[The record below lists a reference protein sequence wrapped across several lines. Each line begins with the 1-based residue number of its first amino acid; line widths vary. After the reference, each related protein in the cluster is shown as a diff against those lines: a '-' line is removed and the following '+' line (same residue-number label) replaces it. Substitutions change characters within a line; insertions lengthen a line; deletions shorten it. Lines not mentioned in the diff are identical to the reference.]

1 MSDKDNSRMIYTLKH
16 MPKEGRRLDGGL
28 ALRISKG
35 NGMNVLGCSR
45 VGVEPSLA
53 EMEVM
58 VTAVKEAFGTAVVFV
73 GERPE
78 RREIPRLVGN
88 DALLEVH
95 YIWRIYW
102 PVESVRPAEVVVRE
116 RPLQKMLL

>member
-1 MSDKDNSRMIYTLKH
+1 MNEKDNSRMIYTLKN

-45 VGVEPSLA
+45 VGVQPSLA

-58 VTAVKEAFGTAVVFV
+58 VTAVKEAFGAAVVFM
-73 GERPE
+73 GEKPE
-78 RREIPRLVGN
+78 RREIARLEGN
-88 DALLEVH
+88 DALSEVH

-102 PVESVRPAEVVVRE
+102 PVEGVQPAEKVVGE
-116 RPLQKMLL
+116 RPIAARLL